1 MNMVHLLL
9 FFFLGIGIITTIIAF
24 LLGLNNQKQRKIEE
38 EILEKEYIA
47 KYHRKPERTEL
58 ED

>member
-1 MNMVHLLL
+1 MNIVHLLL
-9 FFFLGIGIITTIIAF
+9 FIWLGIAIITIIFAF

-47 KYHRKPERTEL
+47 KYHRKPERIEL